1 MEKIDQHIKESA
13 QTHEP
18 NPQFVADTM
27 QKIEA
32 VGTPRKYWVNWKVLA
47 PAAGGLAVVAVAV
60 IMFTPHFTGTT
71 ANTATSGD
79 VKSKTD
85 IQAQAAVN
93 APIDPTNTTDVALDS
108 DLSSVQASL
117 SQSASDQSAADSSI
131 NDSQQQI
138 SIPTE

>member
-27 QKIEA
+27 QKVEA
-32 VGTPRKYWVNWKVLA
+32 VGTPKKYWLNWKVLA
-47 PAAGGLAVVAVAV
+47 PAAGGVAIIALTVMTLV
-60 IMFTPHFTGTT
+60 PHFTGTT
-71 ANTATSGD
+71 ANTTPTGN
-79 VKSKTD
+79 VKTKSDLK
-85 IQAQAAVN
+85 AQTAVN
-93 APIDPTNTTDVALDS
+93 APIDPTNTTDTALDS

-117 SQSASDQSAADSSI
+117 SQSASDQGAADNSI

-138 SIPTE
+138 SIPIE

>member
-13 QTHEP
+13 QAHEP

-32 VGTPRKYWVNWKVLA
+32 VGTPKKHWLNWKVLA
-47 PAAGGLAVVAVAV
+47 PAAGGVAIVVLAVVTLA
-60 IMFTPHFTGTT
+60 PHFTGTT
-71 ANTATSGD
+71 ANTAPTGN
-79 VKSKTD
+79 VKTKAD
-85 IQAQAAVN
+85 LKAQTAVN
-93 APIDPTNTTDVALDS
+93 APIDPANTTDTALDN

-117 SQSASDQSAADSSI
+117 SQSASDQGVADSSI
-131 NDSQQQI
+131 DDSQQQI